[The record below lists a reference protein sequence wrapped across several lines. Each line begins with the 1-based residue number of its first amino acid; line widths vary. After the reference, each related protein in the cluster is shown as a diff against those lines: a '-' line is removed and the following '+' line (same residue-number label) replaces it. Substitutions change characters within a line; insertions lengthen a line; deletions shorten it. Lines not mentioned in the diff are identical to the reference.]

1 LRTITRN
8 KGSNAFPEEQVKM
21 SIRSGINWT
30 KTIVASAILC
40 TVFSVSVMAQKNPN
54 KLLNKNEV
62 RILVSRLKERLQKA
76 AEIAVGIEEHEIA
89 KIFELWDA
97 RRNLVGK
104 TQAQVIDLLYSDYVP
119 FSKDLD
125 PDPWDALQVAN
136 VDDESLQEE
145 TKSETP
151 VEPAVEPEKPG
162 KTEPSEE
169 PVAPD
174 TIRYYFANLRTDAET
189 EALEPDVIKAA
200 RSNRYLVVI
209 VGLVFHKDKEGK
221 LTGTGSFDI
230 SFQPQGNGPEG
241 FIQTIESKQ
250 IAGSKIV
257 ITGTKKP

>member
-1 LRTITRN
+1 MSKTFKIGITL
-8 KGSNAFPEEQVKM
+8 
-21 SIRSGINWT
+21 T
-30 KTIVASAILC
+30 KSAIALGLLC
-40 TVFSVSVMAQKNPN
+40 AVFCFSAMAQKNPN
-54 KLLNKNEV
+54 KSLNENEV
-62 RILVSRLKERLQKA
+62 RALVSRLKERLQKA
-76 AEIAVGIEEHEIA
+76 AEIDVGLEEHEIA

-125 PDPWDALQVAN
+125 PDPWDLMQVAN
-136 VDDESLQEE
+136 VDDEPLQEE
-145 TKSETP
+145 PKTETP

-169 PVAPD
+169 PVEPN

-230 SFQPQGNGPEG
+230 SFQPQGKGPEG

>member
-1 LRTITRN
+1 MN
-8 KGSNAFPEEQVKM
+8 
-21 SIRSGINWT
+21 IRLKINWT
-30 KTIVASAILC
+30 KSAIALALLC
-40 TVFSVSVMAQKNPN
+40 VVFSFSAMAQKNPN
-54 KLLNKNEV
+54 KSLNENEV

-76 AEIAVGIEEHEIA
+76 AEIDVGIEEHEIA

-125 PDPWDALQVAN
+125 PDPWDLMQVAN
-136 VDDESLQEE
+136 VDDKPLQEE
-145 TKSETP
+145 PKTETP

-174 TIRYYFANLRTDAET
+174 TIRYYFANLRTDADT
-189 EALEPDVIKAA
+189 EAFETDVIKAA
-200 RSNRYLVVI
+200 RSNSHLVII

-230 SFQPQGNGPEG
+230 SFQPQRKGPEG